1 MKKVAIIGAGDLGRL
16 IAHHMTECGNYS
28 AVGFFDDYAATGSVI
43 MNLPVLGPLSQ
54 INELFEAGIFD
65 QLMVGIGYNH
75 MTFRK
80 SVFETYAR
88 SIPFATLIHK
98 SAYVDPSVRMGQ
110 GCFILPGCTIDA
122 HAELGEN
129 VLLNAAAVVA
139 HDSIIGSHSFL
150 APSVAV
156 AGKTQIGECCI
167 LGINCTVID
176 NLNIHSFIRIGA
188 GAVVLSNLEVS
199 GMYAGIPAQLKKV
212 YS

>member
-16 IAHHMTECGNYS
+16 IAHHISQCGNYT
-28 AVGFFDDYAATGSVI
+28 AVGFFDDFAVAGTFI
-43 MNLPVLGPLSQ
+43 MDLPVLGPLSQ
-54 INELFEAGIFD
+54 IMDQFAAGQFDELMI
-65 QLMVGIGYNH
+65 GIGYNH

-80 SVFETYAR
+80 SVFETYAG

-98 SAYVDPSVRMGQ
+98 SSYVDPSVKIGQ

-139 HDSIIGSHSFL
+139 HDSTIGSHSFL

-176 NLNIHSFIRIGA
+176 NLRIHPNIRIGA
-188 GAVVLSNLEVS
+188 GAVVLSNLETS
-199 GMYAGIPAQLKKV
+199 GMYAGVPAQLKKV